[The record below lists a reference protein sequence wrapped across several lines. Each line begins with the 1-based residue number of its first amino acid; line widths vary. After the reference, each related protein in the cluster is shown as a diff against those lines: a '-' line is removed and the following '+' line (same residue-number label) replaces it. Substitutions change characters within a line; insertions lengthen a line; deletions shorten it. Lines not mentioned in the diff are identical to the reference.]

1 MQKLIVMSMVMLGLI
16 ACSSDKTPTPEKVS
30 QNLQA
35 VPDEKIVAVVAE
47 KTHKAPEAG
56 QIVDETVIYK
66 TVDNIYDAQG
76 AELLIPRDTVITGN
90 YINDGV
96 SCVIVWKAAF
106 ANKSEYKNKHGT
118 FSLSDIAKS
127 SRCDPV
133 KGLKVGSHVF
143 IKFNTW
149 NNWFPQH

>member
-1 MQKLIVMSMVMLGLI
+1 MRNLLGTSLLMLGLI
-16 ACSSDKTPTPEKVS
+16 ACSSEKTPTPEKVS
-30 QNLQA
+30 HNLQA
-35 VPDEKIVAVVAE
+35 VPDDKVVAVISE

-56 QIVDETVIYK
+56 QIVDETVAYK

-76 AELLIPRDTVITGN
+76 AELLIPRGTVISGN

-96 SCVIVWKAAF
+96 SCVIVWKAAY
-106 ANKSEYKNKHGT
+106 ANSHEYKNKHGT

-149 NNWFPQH
+149 ENWFPQH